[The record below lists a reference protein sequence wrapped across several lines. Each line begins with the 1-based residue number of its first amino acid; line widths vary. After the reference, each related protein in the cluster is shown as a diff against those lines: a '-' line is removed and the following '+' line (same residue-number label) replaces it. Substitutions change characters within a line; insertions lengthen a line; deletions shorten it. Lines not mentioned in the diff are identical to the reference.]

1 MQASRRPLLL
11 SLLLDT
17 ALLGANAGHAAGAP
31 DVREL
36 MSPEEFGAA
45 GLGRLTPAEIEAL
58 NAWLIRYTAGEA
70 PVLRASSPAVR
81 EEVRKSEATVIRS
94 RIAGP
99 FAGWSGRTLFRL
111 ENGQVWQQRMSGSWR
126 HRAESPEVEIRKNL
140 LGMWEMRLID
150 GGRQV
155 GVTRIE

>member
-1 MQASRRPLLL
+1 MRRPTLYALLL
-11 SLLLDT
+11 AVTLSGVARAT
-17 ALLGANAGHAAGAP
+17 EAP

-45 GLGRLTPAEIEAL
+45 GLGKLTPAELEAL
-58 NAWLIRYTAGEA
+58 NGWLLRFTAREA

-81 EEVRKSEATVIRS
+81 EEVRKTEATVIRS

-99 FAGWSGRTLFRL
+99 FEGWSGRTLFRL
-111 ENGQVWQQRMSGSWR
+111 ENGQVWQQRMGGSWR
-126 HRAESPEVEIRKNL
+126 HRADSPEVEIRKNL
-140 LGMWEMRLID
+140 LGMWEMRLP
-150 GGRQV
+150 GSGRQV

>member
-1 MQASRRPLLL
+1 MHAPRRPLLT
-11 SLLLDT
+11 SLLLAA
-17 ALLGANAGHAAGAP
+17 ALLGASAGHGAATP
-31 DVREL
+31 DVRAL
-36 MSPEEFGAA
+36 MSPEEFDAA

-81 EEVRKSEATVIRS
+81 EEVRKTEATVIRS

-99 FAGWSGRTLFRL
+99 FEGWSGRTLFRL
-111 ENGQVWQQRMSGSWR
+111 ENGQLWQQRMSGSWR

-140 LGMWEMRLID
+140 LGMWELRMVES
-150 GGRQV
+150 GRQV

>member
-1 MQASRRPLLL
+1 MHVPRRPVLS
-11 SLLLDT
+11 SLLLAT
-17 ALLGANAGHAAGAP
+17 TLFGAGAGHAAAAP

-36 MSPEEFGAA
+36 MSPQEFGAA
-45 GLGRLTPAEIEAL
+45 GLDKLTPAEIEAL
-58 NAWLIRYTAGEA
+58 NRWLLRYTAGEA
-70 PVLRASSPAVR
+70 AVLRTSSDAVR
-81 EEVRKSEATVIRS
+81 AEARKTEATVIRS

-99 FAGWSGRTLFRL
+99 FEGWSGRTLFRL
-111 ENGQVWQQRMSGSWR
+111 ENGQLWQQRMSGSWR

-140 LGMWEMRLID
+140 LGMWEMRMVE

>member
-1 MQASRRPLLL
+1 MHAPRRTLLS
-11 SLLLDT
+11 SLLLAT
-17 ALLGANAGHAAGAP
+17 ALLGASAGHAATAP

-99 FAGWSGRTLFRL
+99 FAGWSGRTQFRL
-111 ENGQVWQQRMSGSWR
+111 ENGQIWQQRMSGSWR